1 MCNIG
6 MRALVPVKRSGVDD
20 TLAIRNDWGLIHMP
34 CPVETAMGR
43 LSRSYGE
50 CIRTQRRLFGKRRG
64 TAVRFGDDADSLFVQ
79 LKLSEQAPGLGY
91 VHLGSFHDIFVDL
104 DGKCTIRFDTEHS
117 LHTYW
122 NIQTVEKHIAKLT
135 PFIEEPVSLLI
146 THPKRMEME
155 RLAEL
160 RKRMMALRVIFHP
173 DQVKKGDGVKCK
185 SIWLHL
191 LFVDTKRLRY

>member
-6 MRALVPVKRSGVDD
+6 MRALVPVKRGGVDD

-50 CIRTQRRLFGKRRG
+50 CMRTQRRLFGKRRG

-91 VHLGSFHDIFVDL
+91 VHLGSFHDNFVDL
-104 DGKCTIRFDTEHS
+104 DGK
-117 LHTYW
+117 
-122 NIQTVEKHIAKLT
+122 
-135 PFIEEPVSLLI
+135 
-146 THPKRMEME
+146 
-155 RLAEL
+155 
-160 RKRMMALRVIFHP
+160 
-173 DQVKKGDGVKCK
+173 
-185 SIWLHL
+185 
-191 LFVDTKRLRY
+191 

>member
-6 MRALVPVKRSGVDD
+6 MRALVPVKRVGVDD

-50 CIRTQRRLFGKRRG
+50 CMRTQRRLFGKRRG

-79 LKLSEQAPGLGY
+79 LKLSQQAPGLGY
-91 VHLGSFHDIFVDL
+91 VHLGSFH
-104 DGKCTIRFDTEHS
+104 
-117 LHTYW
+117 TYW
-122 NIQTVEKHIAKLT
+122 NIQTVAKHIAKLT

-160 RKRMMALRVIFHP
+160 RKRMMAL
-173 DQVKKGDGVKCK
+173 
-185 SIWLHL
+185 
-191 LFVDTKRLRY
+191 

>member
-6 MRALVPVKRSGVDD
+6 MRALVPVKIGGVDD
-20 TLAIRNDWGLIHMP
+20 TLAIRNDWGRIHMP

-50 CIRTQRRLFGKRRG
+50 CMRTQR
-64 TAVRFGDDADSLFVQ
+64 
-79 LKLSEQAPGLGY
+79 KLSGEAPGLGY

-104 DGKCTIRFDTEHS
+104 DGKCTIRFDTDHS

-146 THPKRMEME
+146 THPKREEME

-160 RKRMMALRVIFHP
+160 RERMMAL
-173 DQVKKGDGVKCK
+173 
-185 SIWLHL
+185 
-191 LFVDTKRLRY
+191 

>member
-20 TLAIRNDWGLIHMP
+20 TLAIRNDWGVIHMP

-50 CIRTQRRLFGKRRG
+50 CMRTQRRLFGKRRG

-160 RKRMMALRVIFHP
+160 RKRMMAL
-173 DQVKKGDGVKCK
+173 
-185 SIWLHL
+185 
-191 LFVDTKRLRY
+191 

>member
-34 CPVETAMGR
+34 CPVE
-43 LSRSYGE
+43 
-50 CIRTQRRLFGKRRG
+50 

-135 PFIEEPVSLLI
+135 LFIEEPVSLLI

-160 RKRMMALRVIFHP
+160 RKRMMAL
-173 DQVKKGDGVKCK
+173 
-185 SIWLHL
+185 
-191 LFVDTKRLRY
+191 

>member
-1 MCNIG
+1 MCIS
-6 MRALVPVKRSGVDD
+6 AL
-20 TLAIRNDWGLIHMP
+20 
-34 CPVETAMGR
+34 
-43 LSRSYGE
+43 
-50 CIRTQRRLFGKRRG
+50 
-64 TAVRFGDDADSLFVQ
+64 
-79 LKLSEQAPGLGY
+79 
-91 VHLGSFHDIFVDL
+91 FHDIFVDL

-160 RKRMMALRVIFHP
+160 RKRMMAL
-173 DQVKKGDGVKCK
+173 
-185 SIWLHL
+185 
-191 LFVDTKRLRY
+191 